1 MLHAWPDAEAA
12 SFVERAAEALE
23 PGGTLLIFERAPLEF
38 KDGDLPLV
46 ALPMLMFARSFR
58 TPMLYQETLES
69 LGFEDIETQIIEL
82 DTPFFILTA
91 TKPEA

>member
-1 MLHAWPDAEAA
+1 
-12 SFVERAAEALE
+12 
-23 PGGTLLIFERAPLEF
+23 
-38 KDGDLPLV
+38 
-46 ALPMLMFARSFR
+46 MLMFARSFR